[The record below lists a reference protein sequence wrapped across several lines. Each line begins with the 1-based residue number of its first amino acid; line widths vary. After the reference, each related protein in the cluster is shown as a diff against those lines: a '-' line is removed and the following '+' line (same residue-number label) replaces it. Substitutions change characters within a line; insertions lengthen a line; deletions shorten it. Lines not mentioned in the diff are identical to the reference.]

1 MSKAARL
8 TYLTHLLAG
17 PRRWH
22 PRELAERFEVSER
35 TVFRDLRDL
44 EKSGIPIA
52 CDEGRY
58 FLVDGATLRPLNLTG
73 AELGLLRVALENPVL
88 QRPAA
93 VRRTL
98 EALKAKLGA
107 ATARIEES
115 PEALLLAGIDQSGK
129 NAEKALPVLQEAIG
143 NGEELEA
150 LYASLSGGSQRWRP
164 LAPYRVFHRGGAWYL
179 AALCRENGELR
190 LFRLDRILDLRRTGA
205 RFEPPREF
213 NLDALL
219 ASGWGVFVGSERH
232 EVRLRF
238 APQLAPL
245 IVHANHHPG
254 ERITELADGRIEYEV
269 TLNSLDEIARWVA
282 GFGGGAEVLAP
293 EALRDRVVNLA
304 RRLLAA
310 HGETC

>member
-8 TYLTHLLAG
+8 THLTHLLAG

-22 PRELAERFEVSER
+22 PSELAAKLEISER
-35 TVFRDLRDL
+35 TVFRYLQDL
-44 EKSGIPIA
+44 EATGIPIA

-88 QRPAA
+88 QRPPA

-150 LYASLSGGSQRWRP
+150 LYASLSGGSQPSPP
-164 LAPYRVFHRGGAWYL
+164 LL
-179 AALCRENGELR
+179 
-190 LFRLDRILDLRRTGA
+190 
-205 RFEPPREF
+205 
-213 NLDALL
+213 
-219 ASGWGVFVGSERH
+219 
-232 EVRLRF
+232 
-238 APQLAPL
+238 
-245 IVHANHHPG
+245 
-254 ERITELADGRIEYEV
+254 
-269 TLNSLDEIARWVA
+269 
-282 GFGGGAEVLAP
+282 
-293 EALRDRVVNLA
+293 
-304 RRLLAA
+304 
-310 HGETC
+310 